1 MRLSRIL
8 LSTTAIVGAGMASL
22 WLPTAAGAAEVKPGG

>member
-1 MRLSRIL
+1 MRLGRIL

-22 WLPTAAGAAEVKPGG
+22 WLPRRREPPR